1 VFEIVV
7 VVAFQSAFRSE
18 IHQNNIYIFLN
29 LFLISANQN
38 NPKTL
43 KNNLKK
49 KNNFQF
55 WQKKKKQIKTQYQT
69 PLGLLFL
76 LEVKIFKGHN
86 WVLLGKNKPI
96 YVLIKHRPTIGNGL
110 SYNQG

>member
-43 KNNLKK
+43 KKNLKK

-55 WQKKKKQIKTQYQT
+55 
-69 PLGLLFL
+69 
-76 LEVKIFKGHN
+76 
-86 WVLLGKNKPI
+86 
-96 YVLIKHRPTIGNGL
+96 
-110 SYNQG
+110 

>member
-1 VFEIVV
+1 
-7 VVAFQSAFRSE
+7 
-18 IHQNNIYIFLN
+18 L
-29 LFLISANQN
+29 
-38 NPKTL
+38 T
-43 KNNLKK
+43 
-49 KNNFQF
+49 
-55 WQKKKKQIKTQYQT
+55 KKKKQIKTQYQT

-110 SYNQG
+110 SYNQGQNTGIKTQFTLIQLQ